1 MMKQLLAI
9 TLALLLCLPLL
20 ACAEEATA
28 VSASAVEP
36 EAKGLRISEI
46 MASNTETLEDSFG
59 NTADWIELH
68 NTTDHPIDLT
78 GMFLSDSKKDL
89 ERYQFPDGLVIEPD
103 AYLIIFASGLKKNV
117 ADELHT
123 PFKLKADGET
133 IYLMQDGLSVD
144 IVTYP
149 KQMSD
154 IAYALGE
161 DGMYSFTST
170 PTPGEANEITP
181 VDD

>member
-1 MMKQLLAI
+1 MKRIFALVLAVMM
-9 TLALLLCLPLL
+9 CMVSVC

-28 VSASAVEP
+28 ISASAVEP

-68 NTTDHPIDLT
+68 NTTDHPIDMT

-89 ERYQFPDGLVIEPD
+89 ERYQFPDGLIIEPD
-103 AYLIIFASGLKKNV
+103 AYLIIFSSGLKKNV
-117 ADELHT
+117 DDELHT

-133 IYLMQDGLSVD
+133 IYLMQNGLSVD

-181 VDD
+181 VED

>member
-1 MMKQLLAI
+1 MKQWLAAL
-9 TLALLLCLPLL
+9 LALLLCLPLG
-20 ACAEEATA
+20 AMAEGETGIT
-28 VSASAVEP
+28 SSAVEP
-36 EAKGLRISEI
+36 VAKGLRISEI

-123 PFKLKADGET
+123 PFKLDADGET
-133 IYLMQDGLSVD
+133 VYLMQDGLSVD

-149 KQMSD
+149 KQISD

-161 DGMYSFTST
+161 DGVYSFTSS
-170 PTPGEANEITP
+170 PTPGQANVITP
-181 VDD
+181 VEN

>member
-1 MMKQLLAI
+1 MKQWLAAL
-9 TLALLLCLPLL
+9 LALLLCLPLG
-20 ACAEEATA
+20 ATA
-28 VSASAVEP
+28 EGEAGITSSAVEP
-36 EAKGLRISEI
+36 VAKGLRISEI

-123 PFKLKADGET
+123 PFKLDADGET
-133 IYLMQDGLSVD
+133 VYLMQDGLSVD

-149 KQMSD
+149 KQISD

-161 DGMYSFTST
+161 DGVYSFTSS
-170 PTPGEANEITP
+170 PTPGEANVITP
-181 VDD
+181 VEN

>member
-1 MMKQLLAI
+1 MKQLLALM
-9 TLALLLCLPLL
+9 LALVLCLPLL
-20 ACAEEATA
+20 AMAEEDSTI
-28 VSASAVEP
+28 ASTAVEP
-36 EAKGLRISEI
+36 AAKGLRISEI

-68 NTTDHPIDLT
+68 NTTDHPIDLS

-89 ERYQFPDGLVIEPD
+89 ERYQFPDGLILEPD

-181 VDD
+181 VED